1 MKKIFIGLVTLAVL
15 GLVCQPFA
23 ASPSTIS
30 ITGLVR
36 QPLNLTMEDLG
47 GFNTIRVQLNE
58 VMRDGSFRGVFYY
71 TGVPLRALLELASI
85 EKEETAFGKKV
96 DLAIRVKGQDGK
108 EVALSWGEVFYRNPG
123 RILVA
128 TSAQPIMPKRTC
140 DKCHS
145 PEEYQP
151 RLDQFHRKI
160 LFPKLVVSNDFY
172 ADRCLDGITS
182 IEVLDLR
189 PKMPS
194 EKMDELYSPE
204 FSITGAGLEPKT
216 FSDLSAYPKTRT
228 IVKHLGEGRGYH
240 GMEKAEGIVL
250 KALLDTLDVK
260 PDLTQVFL
268 VSAPDGYRSLFSYG
282 EVFLD
287 PAGGRIILADKINNE
302 PVKRGGK
309 FFLVPPDDLM
319 ADRDVKA
326 VEKIELIS
334 IGTEARRILRG
345 RDACKPC
352 LQGRLLGE

>member
-1 MKKIFIGLVTLAVL
+1 VL
-15 GLVCQPFA
+15 
-23 ASPSTIS
+23 
-30 ITGLVR
+30 
-36 QPLNLTMEDLG
+36 
-47 GFNTIRVQLNE
+47 
-58 VMRDGSFRGVFYY
+58 
-71 TGVPLRALLELASI
+71 
-85 EKEETAFGKKV
+85 
-96 DLAIRVKGQDGK
+96 
-108 EVALSWGEVFYRNPG
+108 
-123 RILVA
+123 
-128 TSAQPIMPKRTC
+128 SAQPIMPKKTC

-160 LFPKLVVSNDFY
+160 LFPKLVISSDIY

-216 FSDLSAYPKTRT
+216 FSNLSVYPRTRT

-240 GMEKAEGIVL
+240 GMEKLEGTSL
-250 KALLDTLDVK
+250 KALLDMDVK

-287 PAGGRIILADKINNE
+287 PAGERMMIADRINNE
-302 PVKRGGK
+302 PLKKDGK
-309 FFLVPPDDLM
+309 FFLVVPDDLM
-319 ADRDVKA
+319 ADRWVKA
-326 VEKIELIS
+326 VEAIDVIPEQ
-334 IGTEARRILRG
+334 RG
-345 RDACKPC
+345 KGPAT
-352 LQGRLLGE
+352 GRVLLVGL